1 MKALILCFH
10 VNKLF
15 CGFMDASRRLK
26 TPRSEMKDS
35 LLLSVARVL
44 NFVLVP
50 DSQGH
55 QRGSDEIC
63 THSGSYY
70 KKKKK
75 PLNLG
80 NLSLLWPT
88 SMPAHCSRWRH
99 YLSFPRLIQTCS
111 LLQRELVEQMVFIR
125 PRVLP
130 AQGWMGMM
138 RQDAPLRPECG
149 GSQALCCTFA
159 SVL

>member
-55 QRGSDEIC
+55 CREGQMRSAHIVGHIIRR
-63 THSGSYY
+63 
-70 KKKKK
+70 KK
-75 PLNLG
+75 NL
-80 NLSLLWPT
+80 
-88 SMPAHCSRWRH
+88 
-99 YLSFPRLIQTCS
+99 
-111 LLQRELVEQMVFIR
+111 
-125 PRVLP
+125 
-130 AQGWMGMM
+130 
-138 RQDAPLRPECG
+138 
-149 GSQALCCTFA
+149 
-159 SVL
+159 